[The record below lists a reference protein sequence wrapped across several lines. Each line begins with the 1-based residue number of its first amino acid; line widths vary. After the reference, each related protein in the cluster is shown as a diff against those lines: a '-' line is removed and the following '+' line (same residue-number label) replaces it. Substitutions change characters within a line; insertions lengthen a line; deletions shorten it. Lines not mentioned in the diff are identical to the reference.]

1 MTVRVT
7 IQFSIDGV
15 DKTEIGFDL
24 ENREGAVAFVKYLET
39 IATLVQNRPDLAI
52 SPAIMPPSKDGKKK

>member
-7 IQFSIDGV
+7 IQFQIDGI

-39 IATLVQNRPDLAI
+39 IARLVQNRTDLVT